1 MKIKKVVSSLAA
13 VTMALSSFAALSV
26 TAGAEEAGFS
36 KTVDLQ
42 NAQTTFNRVVVKGD
56 NVPEDLTISVV
67 DENGTESTMESTCT
81 GTDNHIEKQLV
92 KSGDSYGLLL
102 ISGSKDQCKY
112 VDFTGKSIKIS
123 SDTNDVSGLKVEA
136 YEAEDVSP
144 THDDIL
150 NDGSLLSIKAID
162 APESENADLQLTND
176 VRFNNP
182 AFSAA
187 MRIDNAL
194 SDDEKL
200 YGTSV
205 TPYKN
210 TAADITL
217 SLNGTYTL
225 SQVNYGNVHYTVI
238 NKGHGGAGKHYELYY
253 YDTEGNEQ
261 LAAEGDT
268 PISSNDSAVAVS
280 RNHMPIKLDNP
291 ITTNKIRLRISF
303 LNPDSDNKDLN
314 ALNISYIGSYE
325 YGDNLVAKD
334 TSVGSNEADLGEAY
348 TFNKLTSEA
357 VGTWQ
362 YKNTDDKWVNIPE
375 DGSDV
380 TTQYIRVAGEDM
392 VDKAT
397 PAFELSWEGNLVKY
411 ANEQKN
417 GASLNVDSGFDNNDN
432 SKLYDGITATNSI
445 NEMVQ
450 FYAANGRTIKL
461 DFYNASAKVNKVEG
475 TYATGC
481 YYPIYTAVLGTN
493 NDSNNTEIA
502 YERNTIRLDDETKR
516 HRLGGNYGYTATDG
530 KEHNDPYVGT
540 LTFENSNINSLEIKY
555 EGSMR
560 SICDNDWRLPSRGNG
575 ATGIRIIELEI
586 PGSVDLVSYDGT
598 EVTVPKADGEL
609 TEVKEASATYGNEVK
624 VSADD
629 SSDKQNAVGYVVT
642 FNPNGSNSIKE
653 LGVQATNVTTDPD
666 SVKKRVSSSVT
677 FDGITGNSEFVF
689 GFAAIGVDKLSNIV
703 VTADGEA
710 VSTTQAAS
718 APAAE

>member
-1 MKIKKVVSSLAA
+1 MKIKKIVSSLAA
-13 VTMALSSFAALSV
+13 ATMALSSFAALSV

-67 DENGTESTMESTCT
+67 DENGTESKMESTYT

-123 SDTNDVSGLKVEA
+123 SDTNDVLGLKVEA

-144 THDDIL
+144 THDDIS

-162 APESENADLQLTND
+162 APDSENADLQLTND

-225 SQVNYGNVHYTVI
+225 SQVNYGNAHYTVI

-261 LAAEGDT
+261 LATEGDT
-268 PISSNDSAVAVS
+268 PISSNDSTVAVS

-314 ALNISYIGSYE
+314 ALNLSYIGSYV
-325 YGDNLVAKD
+325 YGENLVAKD
-334 TSVGSNEADLGEAY
+334 TSVGSNEVDLGKEY
-348 TFNKLTSEA
+348 TFNKLTSVTE
-357 VGTWQ
+357 GMWQ
-362 YKNTDDKWVNIPE
+362 YKDVNDNWVNIPE

-380 TTQYIRVAGEDM
+380 TTRYIRVAGEDM
-392 VDKAT
+392 IDKAT

-417 GASLNVDSGFDNNDN
+417 GASLTVALPRNNADYSTWYDSKNNTAVSNQSTDKNAITLSFNGKANIKNVKETFGSGCWYPASIAIYASTNASDNVKIASVQNTLRVGDDGVHDTKRNEHNSYFENNFD
-432 SKLYDGITATNSI
+432 I
-445 NEMVQ
+445 NESVS
-450 FYAANGRTIKL
+450 NIVIKSL
-461 DFYNASAKVNKVEG
+461 GSIRNECWAFIDNASTTQDVNV
-475 TYATGC
+475 A
-481 YYPIYTAVLGTN
+481 
-493 NDSNNTEIA
+493 EI
-502 YERNTIRLDDETKR
+502 
-516 HRLGGNYGYTATDG
+516 
-530 KEHNDPYVGT
+530 
-540 LTFENSNINSLEIKY
+540 
-555 EGSMR
+555 
-560 SICDNDWRLPSRGNG
+560 
-575 ATGIRIIELEI
+575 EI
-586 PGSVDLVSYDGT
+586 PGSVDLVSYNGT
-598 EVTVPKADGEL
+598 EVTVPAADGEL
-609 TEVKEASATYGNEVK
+609 TEVKEASAAYGNEVN
-624 VSADD
+624 VTADE
-629 SSDKQNAVGYVVT
+629 SSDGKTAVGYVVT
-642 FNPNGSNSIKE
+642 LNPNGNSIKE
-653 LGVQATNVTTDPD
+653 LGVQATGVGTD
-666 SVKKRVSSSVT
+666 SVKKRLGSSAT
-677 FDGITGNSEFVF
+677 FGGITGDSEFVF
-689 GFAAIGVDKLSNIV
+689 GFAASGVDSLSNII

-710 VSTTQAAS
+710 VSTT
-718 APAAE
+718 AE